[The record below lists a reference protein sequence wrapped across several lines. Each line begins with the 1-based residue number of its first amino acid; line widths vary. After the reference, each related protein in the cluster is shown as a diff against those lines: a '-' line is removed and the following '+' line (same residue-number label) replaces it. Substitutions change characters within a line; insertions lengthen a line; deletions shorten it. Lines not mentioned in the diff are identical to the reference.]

1 MGLKALDLRQ
11 DSPMKTRKNVIF
23 IRQSW
28 GEMRF
33 GLIMKLSGYREIII
47 YEMVKN
53 NRQREIILEREKRWR
68 KEKTSFWSRF
78 WAWVSSSKSEDN
90 FCRTVDIEV
99 LALLLAC
106 KVGKLP
112 SFYFGLFLVAP
123 LKSRVVWDPLI
134 EHIEIAC

>member
-23 IRQSW
+23 IKQSW

-53 NRQREIILEREKRWR
+53 NRQREIILEREKR
-68 KEKTSFWSRF
+68 
-78 WAWVSSSKSEDN
+78 
-90 FCRTVDIEV
+90 
-99 LALLLAC
+99 
-106 KVGKLP
+106 
-112 SFYFGLFLVAP
+112 
-123 LKSRVVWDPLI
+123 
-134 EHIEIAC
+134 